1 MKQASPSSMDQGAA
15 LGYGQAC
22 GSKESRPRAG
32 GKGLTP
38 SAGGPRGFP
47 SRREARLI
55 GLTDGVRESLQS
67 WKELLLDLKRHGL
80 SMGPALAGRRNSKGD
95 RPISKTGADSQN
107 KPQFPASK

>member
-1 MKQASPSSMDQGAA
+1 MKQASPSSMDQGEA

-80 SMGPALAGRRNSKGD
+80 SIGPALAVAEIPRAIGPSAK
-95 RPISKTGADSQN
+95 
-107 KPQFPASK
+107 